1 METVTGSPLYGR
13 DGEHIGE
20 IIDVLGVYD
29 RPDDFGWLAVKVSW
43 RTKRLVPNQD
53 VEPFQDGFQTPFTKE
68 QIERAPKVPPHF
80 EPAGDDR
87 EALCSHYGV
96 RLAGL

>member
-1 METVTGSPLYGR
+1 MQTVTGSPLYSG
-13 DGEHIGE
+13 DGERIGE
-20 IIDVLGVYD
+20 IIDVLGIYEGTE
-29 RPDDFGWLAVKVSW
+29 DFGWLAVKVSW
-43 RTKRLVPNQD
+43 RTKRLVPNQG
-53 VEPFQDGFQTPFTKE
+53 VEPFQDGFQTPFSKE

-80 EPAGDDR
+80 EPSGDDH

>member
-1 METVTGSPLYGR
+1 LHTVTGHRLYDK
-13 DGEHIGE
+13 DGNDVGKIT
-20 IIDVLGVYD
+20 DVLGLYSGA
-29 RPDDFGWLAVKVSW
+29 DDIGWLAVKLSW
-43 RTKRLVPNQD
+43 RTTRLVPNTGI
-53 VEPFQDGFQTPFTKE
+53 EPLGDGFVTPLAKD
-68 QIERAPKVPPHF
+68 QIVSAPKVAPHF